1 MKNKLTNMITA
12 LDRSQLCFV
21 EALSEPYSPSSTELF
36 IYLLKYS

>member
-12 LDRSQLCFV
+12 LDRSQLHFV
-21 EALSEPYSPSSTELF
+21 EALSEPYSPSSIKLF